1 MDLTTYTGK
10 PAVLL
15 AVGGLGNAILTAL
28 TAGRNSRYVN
38 SVKWIPHHNIN
49 TAALLS
55 FITLPLSSDYHNG
68 LAIDDIFSYD
78 NLYRLVQNSAH
89 YDANQFKYI
98 NTDFIK
104 TIQQD
109 ANVCALHIRLGDF
122 KSYGKDYY
130 VPDAE
135 YIARALTH
143 LPEYIDTLKIFTN
156 GSHREVDALLSQ
168 AGCYDKYNVVW
179 HSGDES
185 IASNVLIEMMKCGS
199 IIRTGS
205 TLSLCAVIFK
215 KFDTIVYSINQSSQY
230 FSEKVKIDLPG
241 AHAIIVL

>member
-10 PAVLL
+10 PAALF
-15 AVGGLGNAILTAL
+15 AAGGLGNAILTVL
-28 TAGRNSRYVN
+28 TAGRNNKYIN
-38 SVKWIPHHNIN
+38 SVKWLPDHNVN
-49 TAALLS
+49 AAALLN
-55 FITLPLSSDYHNG
+55 FITVPVVSDHHNVLG
-68 LAIDDIFSYD
+68 IADLFSYD
-78 NLYRLVQNSAH
+78 NLYQLVQNSEY

-122 KSYGKDYY
+122 KSYGNDYY
-130 VPDAE
+130 VPNAE

-143 LPEYIDTLKIFTN
+143 LPAYIDTLKIFTN
-156 GSHREVDALLSQ
+156 GSHSEADALLSQ
-168 AGCYDKYNVVW
+168 SGCYDKYNVVW
-179 HSGDES
+179 HSNDES

-215 KFDTIVYSINQSSQY
+215 KFDTIVYSINQASQY

>member
-1 MDLTTYTGK
+1 MDLTTYIGK

-15 AVGGLGNAILTAL
+15 AAGGLGNAILTAL
-28 TAGRNSRYVN
+28 TAGRNNKYVN
-38 SVKWIPHHNIN
+38 SVKWTPQHNVN
-49 TAALLS
+49 AAALLN
-55 FITLPLSSDYHNG
+55 FITLPPSGDYYNG
-68 LAIDDIFSYD
+68 LAIDGVFSYN

-89 YDANQFKYI
+89 YDTDQFKYI

-122 KSYGKDYY
+122 KSYGNTYY
-130 VPDAE
+130 VPTAE
-135 YIARALTH
+135 YIAKALTH
-143 LPEYIDTLKIFTN
+143 LPEYVDTLKIFTN
-156 GSHREVDALLSQ
+156 GSHSEADALLSQ

-179 HSGDES
+179 HSNDET

-215 KFDTIVYSINQSSQY
+215 KFDTIVYSINQASQY

-241 AHAIIVL
+241 AHAIIVS

>member
-78 NLYRLVQNSAH
+78 NLYRLV
-89 YDANQFKYI
+89 
-98 NTDFIK
+98 
-104 TIQQD
+104 
-109 ANVCALHIRLGDF
+109 
-122 KSYGKDYY
+122 
-130 VPDAE
+130 
-135 YIARALTH
+135 
-143 LPEYIDTLKIFTN
+143 
-156 GSHREVDALLSQ
+156 
-168 AGCYDKYNVVW
+168 
-179 HSGDES
+179 
-185 IASNVLIEMMKCGS
+185 
-199 IIRTGS
+199 
-205 TLSLCAVIFK
+205 
-215 KFDTIVYSINQSSQY
+215 
-230 FSEKVKIDLPG
+230 
-241 AHAIIVL
+241 